1 MADVRNYAIF
11 AIPLLVLLGAGA
23 LYSRTRIKALRVI
36 GLVVS
41 LVGFAI
47 LTLFY
52 VVGVGAA
59 FNSAQDGW
67 GGLILAIAMML
78 FLPSVFPA
86 LFPLAALWLKVRL
99 AWIVPA
105 GVGVASSV
113 LAWLALRSQGV
124 TSSSPYLVPVVL
136 GGLALSA
143 LFTWLACFFRNPRF
157 IPPADA
163 PPTGGYLAK

>member
-59 FNSAQDGW
+59 FNFHSGHIQRAPKWMQKS
-67 GGLILAIAMML
+67 GLEWLYRIYKEKRLLKRYLTTNPIFMFLLIRDFILIR
-78 FLPSVFPA
+78 V
-86 LFPLAALWLKVRL
+86 LKFKN
-99 AWIVPA
+99 
-105 GVGVASSV
+105 SE
-113 LAWLALRSQGV
+113 
-124 TSSSPYLVPVVL
+124 
-136 GGLALSA
+136 
-143 LFTWLACFFRNPRF
+143 
-157 IPPADA
+157 
-163 PPTGGYLAK
+163 